1 MLRRAIVSILR
12 LAFRLTKRWQRLLG
26 RKRTVYVGERV
37 AEYRK
42 IWSDAAEAQGVS
54 FVELAPAFWELRD
67 PSGMTVG
74 RLHNHVASIDDPVTL
89 DIAGDKVLTYRL
101 FESAG
106 LTVTDYS
113 AFSLDT
119 LDRVDQLVSRYPTPF
134 VIKPARNTSSGLGVT
149 TNLSGRAACLKAA
162 ALALIYCDEALIER
176 QDAGE
181 SYRLLMLGNRMICAS
196 RRTGLR
202 VHGDGR
208 RTLGSLLSATH
219 GSRNDWKRDP
229 DVRTT
234 LRLQS
239 LDFDTVPAA
248 GAAVL
253 VRSTG
258 DEPGTGGPELRTVYT
273 EDVTETVCA
282 AIVAEA
288 RAASLALGSEFCG
301 VDIITPDPSLPL
313 ARGGGVVSEINTTPG
328 LHHHYFADSAAR
340 EPIAAQVIAHLR
352 RRAEGLRR

>member
-119 LDRVDQLVSRYPTPF
+119 LDRVEQFVSRYPTPF

-149 TNLSGRAACLKAA
+149 N
-162 ALALIYCDEALIER
+162 
-176 QDAGE
+176 
-181 SYRLLMLGNRMICAS
+181 MAS
-196 RRTGLR
+196 
-202 VHGDGR
+202 
-208 RTLGSLLSATH
+208 
-219 GSRNDWKRDP
+219 P
-229 DVRTT
+229 
-234 LRLQS
+234 
-239 LDFDTVPAA
+239 
-248 GAAVL
+248 
-253 VRSTG
+253 
-258 DEPGTGGPELRTVYT
+258 
-273 EDVTETVCA
+273 
-282 AIVAEA
+282 
-288 RAASLALGSEFCG
+288 
-301 VDIITPDPSLPL
+301 
-313 ARGGGVVSEINTTPG
+313 
-328 LHHHYFADSAAR
+328 
-340 EPIAAQVIAHLR
+340 
-352 RRAEGLRR
+352 

>member
-1 MLRRAIVSILR
+1 MLRRAIVVVLR
-12 LAFRLTKRWQRLLG
+12 FAFRLGKRWQRLLG

-42 IWSDAAEAQGVS
+42 IWSDAAEAQGVG
-54 FVELAPAFWELRD
+54 FVELAPAFWELRN
-67 PSGMTVG
+67 PSGETVA

-119 LDRVDQLVSRYPTPF
+119 LDRIDQFVSRYPMPF

-149 TNLSGRAACLKAA
+149 TNLFNRAACLRAA
-162 ALALIYCDEALIER
+162 ALALTYCDEALIER
-176 QDAGE
+176 QVVGE
-181 SYRLLMLGNRMICAS
+181 SYRLLLLGHRMICAS

-202 VHGDGR
+202 VHGDGI
-208 RTLGSLLSATH
+208 RTLGRLLPDTH
-219 GSRNDWKRDP
+219 GNGIAWERDP
-229 DVRTT
+229 DVRAT
-234 LRLQS
+234 LRLQN
-239 LDFDTVPAA
+239 LTLDTVPAA
-248 GAAVL
+248 GSAVL

-258 DEPGTGGPELRTVYT
+258 NEPGMAGAELRTVYT
-273 EDVTETVCA
+273 EDVTELVCA
-282 AIVAEA
+282 AIAAEA
-288 RAASLALGSEFCG
+288 RAASLAVQSEFCG
-301 VDIITPDPSLPL
+301 VDIITPDPSMPL
-313 ARGGGVVSEINTTPG
+313 GKTGGAVSEINTTPG
-328 LHHHYFADSAAR
+328 LHHHYFADSVRR

-352 RRAEGLRR
+352 RRARVSQ